1 MPERSDYP
9 RRDESPRDRRPGRFS
24 NRPQQARRPAS
35 ADAEF
40 QEFSDPQKAVGGIK
54 NVEDLLTQKPGLV
67 HRILFQKDS
76 GDPRLYNLQKKAK
89 HLHIHY
95 QQLDT
100 KVLAEHVAQ
109 HQGVVA
115 LCNELEVSRWE
126 NVRLDLFTSIETQ
139 VPRTVAVLTNIEDP
153 RNLGACLRSSLALG
167 AQVVLMPAKGMC
179 GLTPAVTRSA
189 AGALSHLILC
199 RPDNLES
206 ALTELVSAGYRLIGL
221 DAHTETSL
229 HQAEFGNHSVIA
241 VGGEDRGLPPF
252 IRKQCHQVA
261 RIPMAEQAHSFNA
274 SVAMSLGLYEC
285 ARQRQFAGLV
295 LTAAL
300 PDWREARKS
309 DQ

>member
-1 MPERSDYP
+1 VQN
-9 RRDESPRDRRPGRFS
+9 RRP
-24 NRPQQARRPAS
+24 PAPES
-35 ADAEF
+35 DF

-54 NVEDLLTQKPGLV
+54 AVEELLQQKPGLV

-76 GDPRLYNLQKKAK
+76 GDARLYNLQKKAK

-95 QQLDT
+95 QQLDA
-100 KVLAEHVAQ
+100 KVLASHVSQ

-115 LCNELEVSRWE
+115 LCNELEVARWE
-126 NVRLDLFTSIETQ
+126 QVRLDLFASIETQ

-153 RNLGACLRSSLALG
+153 RNLGACLRSALALG

-189 AGALSHLILC
+189 AGALSHLVLC
-199 RPDNLES
+199 RPSNLE
-206 ALTELVSAGYRLIGL
+206 AAIGELVVAGYRLIGL
-221 DAHTETSL
+221 DAHTEIPL
-229 HQAEFGNHSVIA
+229 HLAEFGAHAVIA

-261 RIPMAEQAHSFNA
+261 RIPMAENAHSFNA

-285 ARQRQFAGLV
+285 ARQRSFAGLI
-295 LTAAL
+295 LSANPPL
-300 PDWREARKS
+300 R
-309 DQ
+309 Q